1 MILSRIEVESNKCSL
16 NYFNIQDS
24 LFQDWH
30 SIDPFAKCQLARV
43 LIDFDAYVSF
53 HQRILYLLLC
63 KFNGILIYVYK

>member
-1 MILSRIEVESNKCSL
+1 MILSRIDVESNKCSL

-43 LIDFDAYVSF
+43 LIDFDAYVLSPTDS
-53 HQRILYLLLC
+53 ILTTLQ
-63 KFNGILIYVYK
+63 I